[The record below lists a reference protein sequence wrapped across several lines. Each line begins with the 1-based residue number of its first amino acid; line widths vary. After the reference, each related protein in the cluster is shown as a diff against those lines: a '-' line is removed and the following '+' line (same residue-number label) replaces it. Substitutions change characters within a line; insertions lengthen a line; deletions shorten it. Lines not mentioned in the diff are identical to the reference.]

1 MDSSF
6 RTELVKEATICDIT
20 PELTF
25 AVESGAANTTY
36 QRFTSTSPSNSS
48 VIFSVQLP
56 SESIIMSRD
65 ILLRTGLT
73 FRINATVPAATI
85 ANQPVITFGLDTA
98 LQAFPFASLITT
110 ANCQINNTSVS
121 VNLQDIFPQ
130 LLNMNDKAY
139 LSYFN
144 GMTPSLPDGD
154 YAQYSAK
161 GENNNP
167 LASYGTAS
175 YDNHLLPRGAH
186 PLILSASRTIGAVT
200 TVIAPG
206 QPYITSGTGVAET
219 WVITVQTIVTE
230 PVFLSPFTFAAPERN
245 AMGMVG
251 LNNLAFT
258 FNIDATLKRLIS
270 TSSPFITDIV
280 PGTSAVGAVPAN
292 PNLFQSVTS
301 LQLGSVTVPELLLKF
316 LSSQPTDLIASKNVV
331 PYTDMPRYLSQ
342 STGGLLASGVGSVV
356 VSQNIQLNQIPSKF
370 LICVRPQMAAQT
382 FAQTATF
389 MCIRDVSVNLNNSSG
404 LLSSATTQDLW
415 RMSVK
420 NGSNQ
425 TWSQFSGVSQELI
438 SGASVQ
444 TSTGGSLL
452 VLNPAYDLSLPNYI
466 SNGSL
471 GQYNFQINLT
481 IYNQF
486 AGALTPEVVIVCIN
500 DGILT
505 TSQGTSSTFTGIL
518 TKQLVLDTMG
528 QKAMSS
534 SHESRLVGGAM
545 LNSHR
550 FRKGGAMSGGVAS
563 GGVASGGAMSAGAR
577 CSGSRLSG
585 MLR

>member
-6 RTELVKEATICDIT
+6 KTELVKDSTIADIT

-25 AVESGAANTTY
+25 SVESGAANTTF

-65 ILLRTGLT
+65 ILLRTGLS
-73 FRINATVPAATI
+73 FRIGATVGATEV
-85 ANQPVITFGLDTA
+85 ANQPVCIFGVDTA

-121 VNLQDIFPQ
+121 VNLQDILPQ
-130 LLNMNDKAY
+130 LLQMNDKSY

-144 GMTPSLPDGD
+144 GMCPSLPDGD
-154 YAQYSAK
+154 YAQYTAA
-161 GENNNP
+161 GDNNNV
-167 LASYGTAS
+167 LAGYGTAS

-186 PLILSASRTIGAVT
+186 PLILTATRTINGVVT
-200 TVIAPG
+200 TPA
-206 QPYITSGTGVAET
+206 QPWLTSGTGFAES

-258 FNIDATLKRLIS
+258 FNIDATLKRLLS
-270 TSSPFITDIV
+270 TSSPFITAIV
-280 PGTSAVGAVPAN
+280 AGTAAN
-292 PNLFQSVTS
+292 PNLFQQVST
-301 LQLGSVTVPELLLKF
+301 LQLGSVTIPELLLKF
-316 LSSQPTDLIASKNVV
+316 LSSQPTDLIATKNVV
-331 PYTDMPRYLSQ
+331 PYTDMPRYISQ
-342 STGGLLASGVGSVV
+342 SAGGTLGSGLGAQV

-370 LICVRPQMAAQT
+370 LICVRPQMSSQDFSQT
-382 FAQTATF
+382 STF

-425 TWSQFSGVSQELI
+425 TWSQFSGVTQAIFAGSSLNE
-438 SGASVQ
+438 
-444 TSTGGSLL
+444 TTGGSLL

-486 AGALTPEVVIVCIN
+486 GSALVPEIVIVCVN

-505 TSQGTSSTFTGIL
+505 TSQGTSTTFTGIL

-534 SHESRLVGGAM
+534 SHESRLIGGAM

-550 FRKGGAMSGGVAS
+550 FRKGGVTM